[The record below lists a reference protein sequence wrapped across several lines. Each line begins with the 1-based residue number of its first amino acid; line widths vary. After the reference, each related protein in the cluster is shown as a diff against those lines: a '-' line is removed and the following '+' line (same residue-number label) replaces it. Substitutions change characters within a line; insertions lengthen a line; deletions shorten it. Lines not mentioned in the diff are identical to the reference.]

1 MLETKVSIAKVG
13 TKSLRST
20 VPQGIVSYL
29 DLEVGDKLE
38 WTMIDKNNE
47 RTVMVTKQNKKNL
60 KNLKNLKKPLEDAF
74 SFEHLSV

>member
-47 RTVMVTKQNKKNL
+47 RTVRVTKQNK

>member
-13 TKSLRST
+13 TKSLRLT

-29 DLEVGDKLE
+29 DSEVGDKLE

-47 RTVMVTKQNKKNL
+47 RTVRVTKQNK